1 MAGTALASPQHPVL
15 TAYVA
20 RHALDPSAFLADGS
34 LSLIVDAAYR
44 VQVRPFPG
52 ERLVMQALLLDVSR
66 FETRE
71 REDILVSLLRYAAA
85 TVRGFAAG
93 LALDGASSWLVLQ
106 QALSPPIDVRRLE
119 TELTDFVSVQAFWRE
134 RCAQEVKRRHA

>member
-1 MAGTALASPQHPVL
+1 MAGTTLASPQHPVL

-93 LALDGASSWLVLQ
+93 LALDGSSWLVLQ

>member
-1 MAGTALASPQHPVL
+1 MAGTTFTSPQHPVL

-52 ERLVMQALLLDVSR
+52 ERLVLQALLMDISR
-66 FETRE
+66 FEVRQ
-71 REDILVSLLRYAAA
+71 RADIWVSLLRYAAG

-93 LALDGASSWLVLQ
+93 LALDDTSSWLVLQ
-106 QALSPPIDVRRLE
+106 QGLTPPIDLRRLE
-119 TELTDFVSVQAFWRE
+119 TELTDFVSVQTFWRE
-134 RCAQEVKRRHA
+134 RCAQEVRRRDA

>member
-1 MAGTALASPQHPVL
+1 MAGTTLASPQPPVL

>member
-93 LALDGASSWLVLQ
+93 LALDAASSWLVLQ

-134 RCAQEVKRRHA
+134 HCAQEVKRRHA

>member
-20 RHALDPSAFLADGS
+20 RHALEPSAFLADGS

-52 ERLVMQALLLDVSR
+52 ERLVMQALLMDVSR

-85 TVRGFAAG
+85 TMRGFAAG

>member
-1 MAGTALASPQHPVL
+1 MAGTTVASPQHPVL

-66 FETRE
+66 FDTRA

-93 LALDGASSWLVLQ
+93 LALDDASSWLVLQ

>member
-1 MAGTALASPQHPVL
+1 MAGTTLASPQHPVL

-93 LALDGASSWLVLQ
+93 LALDGAFSWLVLQ

>member
-1 MAGTALASPQHPVL
+1 MAGTTLASPQHPVL

-93 LALDGASSWLVLQ
+93 LALDAASSWLVLQ

>member
-93 LALDGASSWLVLQ
+93 LALDAASSWLVLQ

>member
-1 MAGTALASPQHPVL
+1 MAGTTLASPQHPVL

-34 LSLIVDAAYR
+34 LSLIVDATYR

-93 LALDGASSWLVLQ
+93 LALDAASSWLVLQ

>member
-93 LALDGASSWLVLQ
+93 LALDDASSWLVLQ
-106 QALSPPIDVRRLE
+106 QALAPPIDVRRLE

>member
-1 MAGTALASPQHPVL
+1 MAGTTFASPQHPVL

-93 LALDGASSWLVLQ
+93 LALDDASSWLVLQ
-106 QALSPPIDVRRLE
+106 QALAPPIDVRRLE

>member
-93 LALDGASSWLVLQ
+93 LAVDDASSWLVLQ

-134 RCAQEVKRRHA
+134 RCAQEGKRRHA

>member
-1 MAGTALASPQHPVL
+1 MAGTTLASPQHPVL

>member
-1 MAGTALASPQHPVL
+1 MAGTTVASPQHPVL

-66 FETRE
+66 FDTRA

-93 LALDGASSWLVLQ
+93 LALDDASSWLVLQ

-119 TELTDFVSVQAFWRE
+119 TVLTDFVSVQAFWRE